1 VSRSSFL
8 SVRTSATGIYTQGL
22 TEDRLDM
29 LEVVELLIS
38 SAASEIAAVAPAVC
52 EYVDLFRVL
61 VRSAKARL
69 CPVASNVFSLK

>member
-1 VSRSSFL
+1 
-8 SVRTSATGIYTQGL
+8 
-22 TEDRLDM
+22 M